1 MSRTR
6 VKYQNSVSPLLQSTS
21 IIPIHCPSLLSPL
34 LSLYHIQPLTATRG
48 LIIMGGF
55 SVSPLYLLYYSFVT
69 VALVHIIR
77 SRSFQ
82 TTNHRCFPTSP
93 PMLKPSW
100 ILPSFPPRF
109 LSLLPFTLCISFRYN
124 SFCEI
129 LTRPADVYRPDDS
142 YRPYQVSCSV
152 SFGVFLWIFPHYAHP
167 RLLRK
172 RECVVSAGAET
183 ASAIGSDLP
192 IHEIPRARPSRI
204 AIWVLDSKR
213 IAPCRQQCAP
223 VALSSNPG
231 RSSVEIS

>member
-1 MSRTR
+1 MSL
-6 VKYQNSVSPLLQSTS
+6 SPLSSALFVPHSTS
-21 IIPIHCPSLLSPL
+21 YSHARPHNHGWVLCFSFVSFVLLVCYCRPGTHSQVPVIPDHQSPL
-34 LSLYHIQPLTATRG
+34 LSHI
-48 LIIMGGF
+48 
-55 SVSPLYLLYYSFVT
+55 
-69 VALVHIIR
+69 
-77 SRSFQ
+77 
-82 TTNHRCFPTSP
+82 P
-93 PMLKPSW
+93 PNAETFLDSTF
-100 ILPSFPPRF
+100 FPPRF

-152 SFGVFLWIFPHYAHP
+152 SVGVFLLIFPHYAHP

-192 IHEIPRARPSRI
+192 IYEIPRARPSRI

-223 VALSSNPG
+223 VALSSNPE